1 MGPRQVRDR
10 AINPFSHHLRGQ
22 LKDTRLARFVAHWD
36 QFEALVIRV
45 YKGKIVSAGDEAEHQ
60 KLRAWLQREYPR
72 WQEGLSSYWP
82 LALVAGRPLSGDPF
96 LFLVSIPQAAGFV
109 RNRPAITT
117 LPAAR
122 QALNQF
128 VLDQIDRQNR

>member
-1 MGPRQVRDR
+1 M
-10 AINPFSHHLRGQ
+10 RGQ
-22 LKDTRLARFVAHWD
+22 LKDTRLARFAAHWD

-45 YKGKIVSAGDEAEHQ
+45 YKGKAASAEDEAEHQ
-60 KLRAWLQREYPR
+60 ELRAWLEGEYPHWR
-72 WQEGLSSYWP
+72 EGLSAYWP
-82 LALVAGRPLSGDPF
+82 LALVAGQPLSGDPF

-109 RNRPAITT
+109 RNRAAITT

-128 VLDQIDRQNR
+128 LLDQIDRQNR